1 MGYPLVL
8 SDLSRVR
15 CVVVGG
21 GAVAERKVAGLLEGG
36 ACPEV
41 ISPRLTPALAGWCE
55 QGAILHQAR
64 RYQPGDL
71 EGALLV
77 FTATNDPS
85 VNAQVVAD
93 GSAAGALVNRADDQ
107 AAGSFHTVASVRRGD
122 LLLTVSTEG
131 ASPALAAFV
140 RRDLEA
146 RYGSEYAALLDLL
159 RAVRQEASRRLN
171 ERQRE
176 RLWRGIS
183 IGRLLEQI
191 RGGGPASAESDLR
204 SHLALMAEE

>member
-8 SDLSRVR
+8 SDLSGAR

-21 GAVAERKVAGLLEGG
+21 GSVAERKVAGLLEGG
-36 ACPEV
+36 ARPEV
-41 ISPRLTPALAGWCE
+41 ISPALTPALSSWRE
-55 QGAILHQAR
+55 QGAILHQPR
-64 RYQPGDL
+64 RYHRGDL

-77 FTATNDPS
+77 FATTDDPE
-85 VNAQVVAD
+85 VNARVVSD
-93 GSAAGALVNRADDQ
+93 GARAGALVNSADDPE
-107 AAGSFHTVASVRRGD
+107 AGAFHTVASVRRGD

-159 RAVRQEASRRLN
+159 RLVRHEASRRLN

-191 RGGGPASAESDLR
+191 RGGGSASAESDLR
-204 SHLALMAEE
+204 SRLALVAEE